1 MGWARAASD
10 GNLSPV
16 RALGG
21 LMKIGNIL
29 AVASALALLA
39 RPAWAEYQ
47 AGLDAH
53 LRGDF
58 EAAFAE
64 WSETAEEGD
73 ARAQYGLGIMYRNG
87 DGVEEDAVKAAEWL
101 GKSAGQGFAG
111 AQFNLGV
118 MYQKGAGVER
128 DDSKA
133 AVLYEAAAIQG
144 MVQAQYNLGVLYQL
158 GMGVEGDLVEAYV
171 WFTMAGLQG
180 NMAGATASDRIN
192 LSLSEEERERGITK
206 VRRLLGQD
214 I

>member
-1 MGWARAASD
+1 
-10 GNLSPV
+10 
-16 RALGG
+16 
-21 LMKIGNIL
+21 MKIGKIL
-29 AVASALALLA
+29 AVASALALVA
-39 RPAWAEYQ
+39 GPAWAEYQ

-58 EAAFAE
+58 ETAFAE

-101 GKSAGQGFAG
+101 IKSADQGFAG

-128 DDSKA
+128 DDTIA
-133 AVLYEAAAIQG
+133 AKFYEAAAIQG
-144 MVQAQYNLGVLYQL
+144 LAQAQYNLGVLHQL
-158 GMGVEGDLVEAYV
+158 GMGVDRDLVEAYV

-180 NMAGATASDRIN
+180 NIVGATASDRIN
-192 LSLSEEERERGITK
+192 LSLSGEERDRGIARVQK
-206 VRRLLGQD
+206 LLGQD